1 MLEHGSSE
9 RFSWG
14 KSVAG
19 EFVEGSGLP
28 FDSPKPT
35 TDRRITFIHEI
46 SKHSNKIKQQ
56 ITKCSINSLSFT
68 IEARAQKKRPRV
80 H

>member
-9 RFSWG
+9 GFSWG

-35 TDRRITFIHEI
+35 TDRRITFLETCLGLFFCYLHIIFKGE
-46 SKHSNKIKQQ
+46 
-56 ITKCSINSLSFT
+56 
-68 IEARAQKKRPRV
+68 
-80 H
+80 